1 MRDESWSPDSGVWSV
16 SLPGQILSLEMP
28 SADEVRALVR
38 VKRKWWQLWRTKY
51 RDVWIHETRAPTASM
66 GRDAA

>member
-1 MRDESWSPDSGVWSV
+1 V

-66 GRDAA
+66 ERDAA